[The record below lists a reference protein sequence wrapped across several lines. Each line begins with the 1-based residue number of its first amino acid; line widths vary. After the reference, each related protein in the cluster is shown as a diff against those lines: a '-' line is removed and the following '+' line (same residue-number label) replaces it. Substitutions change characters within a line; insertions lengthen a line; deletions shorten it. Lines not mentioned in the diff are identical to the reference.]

1 MAAMWVVVCPD
12 CGEHHEVPA
21 GAHSGTCPL
30 CDSTWQL
37 VACACGSRHIVSTR
51 DRAFRCP
58 VSGELHTAPWAVG
71 PVDRAVRDLGDT
83 SHATIDAWFTEQGPA
98 DLPRDARRF
107 EGRFSWGSLRAAMDF
122 IHDIADRWA
131 LDHETRTA
139 LTDVVRIVAARR
151 DPREEWRLELEIVPV
166 HDGPLGAIRIHLE

>member
-1 MAAMWVVVCPD
+1 MWVVVCPD

-21 GAHSGTCPL
+21 GASRGTCPL

-37 VACACGSRHIVSTR
+37 VECACGRHHIVSTS

-58 VSGELHTAPWAVG
+58 VSGELHTAPWAIG
-71 PVDRAVRDLGDT
+71 PVDRAVRDLSETGR
-83 SHATIDAWFTEQGPA
+83 AVVDAWFTARGPA
-98 DLPRDARRF
+98 ELAPDERRVD
-107 EGRFSWGSLRAAMDF
+107 GRFSWSTLRAAMDF
-122 IHDIADRWA
+122 VHDAADRWA

-151 DPREEWRLELEIVPV
+151 DPRHAWHLELEIVPV
-166 HDGPLGAIRIHLE
+166 PGGPLGAIRIHLD